1 MKFVCSQ
8 LSRSILAAAA
18 FALAIGVSVNAAS
31 GQPATLEQRVKG
43 AQKIVVATARGVN
56 SGWLTTKHGDRVI
69 VTSMELEVEET
80 LKGMAKSVLIME
92 VPGGTVDGVTLRVS
106 GQPVVT
112 EGERAV
118 FFLDAEEAGSH
129 KPHLR
134 GQGVLKLDSSN
145 VVRGSSLRLDDIR
158 RAARAAKN

>member
-1 MKFVCSQ
+1 MPTESASENGGPQ
-8 LSRSILAAAA
+8 LFCGFLECLYEWRPDFDVRLRDPNGNIVAEGICMLGSLYGFECDNVGRQETVHIPTPLA
-18 FALAIGVSVNAAS
+18 GTY
-31 GQPATLEQRVKG
+31 TLEVYKG
-43 AQKIVVATARGVN
+43 T
-56 SGWLTTKHGDRVI
+56 GDSSLV
-69 VTSMELEVEET
+69 
-80 LKGMAKSVLIME
+80 ME
-92 VPGGTVDGVTLRVS
+92 VPGGSVDGVTLRVS
-106 GQPVVT
+106 GQPVVN

-118 FFLDAEEAGSH
+118 FFLDAEEAGTH